1 MRSLKIYLILF
12 LSFLLAFPALVTAQT
27 LMMATTTST
36 DNTGLLDELA
46 PQFKKDTGIT
56 LKWTAVGTGK
66 ALEIGRN
73 CDVDLLM
80 VHAPGAEE
88 EFVKKGYGIDR
99 TQIMYNDFVVIGPA
113 RDPAGIKGLPVTAA
127 LQKIAGE
134 KALFVSRGD
143 ASGTHKKELSL
154 WEKAGVQIPVNEP
167 WYLETGQGM
176 ISTIRVALERDG
188 YTLTDRGTYIKHA
201 HIQGGNPSMKIL
213 VQGEPVLF
221 NQYSAIAINPA
232 RCKNVKYDPAQK
244 FIDWITSKR
253 TQNFIANYKLLGKPL
268 FTPNAGK

>member
-1 MRSLKIYLILF
+1 MSLLKIYVILF
-12 LSFLLAFPALVTAQT
+12 LFFILTFPALVTAQT

-36 DNTGLLDELA
+36 DNTGLIDELA

-88 EFVKKGYGIDR
+88 EFVKKGYGIER

-113 RDPAGIKGLPVTAA
+113 RDPADIEGLPVTAA
-127 LQKIAGE
+127 LKKIADE
-134 KALFVSRGD
+134 RALFVSRGD

-154 WEKAGVQIPVNEP
+154 WETAGVQMPVNEP

-176 ISTIRVALERDG
+176 ISTIRIAIERDG

-201 HIQGGNPSMKIL
+201 HTQGGSPSMKIL

-221 NQYSAIAINPA
+221 NQYSTIAINPA
-232 RCKNVKYDPAQK
+232 RCKNVKYDPARK

-253 TQNFIANYKLLGKPL
+253 IQDFIANYKLLGKPL
-268 FTPNAGK
+268 FTPNAGQ